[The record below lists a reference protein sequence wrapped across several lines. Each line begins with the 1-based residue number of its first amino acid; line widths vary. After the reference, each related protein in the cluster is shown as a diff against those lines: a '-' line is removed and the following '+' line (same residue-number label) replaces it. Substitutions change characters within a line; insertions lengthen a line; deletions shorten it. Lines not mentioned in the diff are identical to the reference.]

1 LGVLGFKCTCSINP
15 ELLAV
20 FRSYSGFSSLTPC
33 HLAFGTDFSIQ
44 QGMAKNCSSDVSL
57 VIDHVDAVLLN
68 GTDSEIFSLK
78 QSFGLEDLEHNDD
91 FAAALQNGPWLWQSN
106 QFYRS
111 GGFFEFCDAVE
122 NVNRNS
128 TNATAL
134 PGAEG
139 VGLEK
144 GKYIHS

>member
-1 LGVLGFKCTCSINP
+1 
-15 ELLAV
+15 
-20 FRSYSGFSSLTPC
+20 
-33 HLAFGTDFSIQ
+33 
-44 QGMAKNCSSDVSL
+44 MAKNCSSDVSL
-57 VIDHVDAVLLN
+57 VIDHIDSVLLN

-78 QSFGLEDLEHNDD
+78 KSFGLEDLEHNDD

-122 NVNRNS
+122 NVKPNS

-144 GKYIHS
+144 GKHINS

>member
-1 LGVLGFKCTCSINP
+1 
-15 ELLAV
+15 
-20 FRSYSGFSSLTPC
+20 
-33 HLAFGTDFSIQ
+33 
-44 QGMAKNCSSDVSL
+44 MAKNCSADVSL
-57 VIDHVDAVLLN
+57 VIDHIDSVLLN

-78 QSFGLEDLEHNDD
+78 QSFGLEELEHNDD

-106 QFYRS
+106 QLYRT

-122 NVNRNS
+122 NVKPNS

-144 GKYIHS
+144 GKHTDP

>member
-1 LGVLGFKCTCSINP
+1 
-15 ELLAV
+15 
-20 FRSYSGFSSLTPC
+20 
-33 HLAFGTDFSIQ
+33 
-44 QGMAKNCSSDVSL
+44 MAKNCSSDVSL
-57 VIDHVDAVLLN
+57 VIDHIDSVLLN
-68 GTDSEIFSLK
+68 GTDSEIHSLK

-106 QFYRS
+106 QLYRS

-122 NVNRNS
+122 NVNSNS

-144 GKYIHS
+144 GKQTHFRY